1 MCGIYAAINRNSVI
15 DNLLSG
21 LSSLTYRGYD
31 SAGIAVVNQGKIERR
46 RAAGKLN
53 QLSNV
58 LEVSPIQGTV
68 GIGHT
73 RWATHGLPNEQNAH
87 PHMTPRVAV
96 AHNGIVENFGELRK
110 MLESRGYIFESETDS
125 ETIAQ
130 LITYNMDLGFEPELA
145 LRQALV
151 EIEGSFAVVVLFN
164 ELNNQLFASRKGS
177 PMVIGKSED
186 GYYVSSDINALNSS
200 VCSVTHLKDGDIAR
214 LTQDTVDV
222 FDFEGQTLLRL
233 SEKLQQEKRNNDKR
247 EHKHFMK
254 KEILEQAYVFEK
266 TWRHYFNNA
275 TGEFQIPDLPFDPK
289 KLQRI
294 SLIACGTSYFAS
306 LTGKYL
312 IEKYA
317 RIPVDV
323 EIASE
328 YRYRTPPVVKDSAA
342 FFVSQS
348 GETADTIAAL
358 NYAKSL
364 SQPCIAIVN
373 VQNSTMANESNAVM
387 PTLAGQ
393 EIGVASTKAFTSQLT
408 VFLVLS
414 LALRKARGIDVA
426 GQVDP
431 MVSTLKEFPL
441 LMNRYMEDTS
451 AIEEIAKK
459 LLDYQ
464 NMLFIGRGI
473 AYPLAEEG
481 ALKLKEI
488 SYIHAEAYPAGELK
502 HGPLA
507 LVDENMPVVVIA
519 PHDKLMGKT
528 LSNLREVASR
538 GGKITLISDNYGIK
552 QASDFIENSIEMPD
566 VDPMLTPILYTLPLQ
581 LLAYCVAL
589 HKGLDVDQPRNLAKS
604 VTVE

>member
-1 MCGIYAAINRNSVI
+1 MCGIYAAINNNSVI
-15 DNLLSG
+15 DSLMSG

-31 SAGIAVVNQGKIERR
+31 SAGIAVVNDGVIERR
-46 RAAGKLN
+46 RASGKLN
-53 QLSNV
+53 RLSDV
-58 LEVSPIQGTV
+58 LEVSPLHGTV
-68 GIGHT
+68 GIAHT

-87 PHMTPRVAV
+87 PHMTSRVAV
-96 AHNGIVENFGELRK
+96 AHNGIVENHGDLRRS
-110 MLESRGYIFESETDS
+110 LESRGYIFESETDS

-130 LITYNMDLGFEPELA
+130 LITYHCDLGLDPEHA
-145 LRQALV
+145 LRQALS
-151 EIEGSFAVVVLFN
+151 EIQGSFAVVVLFN
-164 ELNNQLFASRKGS
+164 ERNNELFASRKGS
-177 PMVIGKSED
+177 PLVIGKSED
-186 GYYVSSDINALNSS
+186 GFYVSSDINALSNKVS
-200 VCSVTHLKDGDIAR
+200 SVTHLKDGDVAH
-214 LTQDTVDV
+214 LTLDAVDV
-222 FDFEGQTLLRL
+222 FDFDGQALHRL
-233 SEKLQQEKRNNDKR
+233 SERLKQEKQKADKQ
-247 EHKHFMK
+247 KHQHYMK
-254 KEILEQAYVFEK
+254 KEILEQAYVFDK
-266 TWRHYFNNA
+266 TWRHYFNNV
-275 TGEFQIPDLPFDPK
+275 TGEFQIPNLPFDPL

-294 SLIACGTSYFAS
+294 TLVACGTSYFAS

-328 YRYRTPPVVKDSAA
+328 YRYRTPPIVKNSAA
-342 FFVSQS
+342 LFVSQS
-348 GETADTIAAL
+348 GETADTLAAM

-364 SQPCIAIVN
+364 DQPCISIVN
-373 VQNSTMANESNAVM
+373 VQTSTMANESHAVM

-414 LALRKARGIDVA
+414 LALRKARGINLPA
-426 GQVDP
+426 EETP
-431 MVSTLKEFPL
+431 MISMLKDFPRI
-441 LMNRYMEDTS
+441 MNTYMEDTS
-451 AIEEIAKK
+451 LIENVAKK
-459 LLDYQ
+459 LMDYP
-464 NMLFIGRGI
+464 NMLFIGRGV

-519 PHDKLMGKT
+519 PHDKLLSKT

-538 GGKITLISDNYGIK
+538 GGKITLISDSYGIK
-552 QASDFIENSIEMPD
+552 QAEDFIENSIEMPD
-566 VDPMLTPILYTLPLQ
+566 VDSMLTPILYTLPLQ
-581 LLAYCVAL
+581 LLAYFVAL